1 MLRSSPRSS
10 LRSSPR
16 SSRRLVQWLLRC
28 VLAASVLAVQSVRA
42 QDTTATRVASNGDV
56 ATSVTPVTLTFRALI
71 VALNNADPMTNRV
84 ETLTALRADQIRLI
98 DVNELVTPERVTAFR
113 GARARNADAV
123 ANLRDA
129 LRRNEL
135 VVKALA
141 DHPAKP
147 GLSNV
152 VAADVLRDGTL
163 IVYYQTSS

>member
-1 MLRSSPRSS
+1 MLRSAPRSA
-10 LRSSPR
+10 
-16 SSRRLVQWLLRC
+16 RRLVQWLLRC
-28 VLAASVLAVQSVRA
+28 VLLASVLAAPRARA
-42 QDTTATRVASNGDV
+42 QDTTRVASNGDV
-56 ATSVTPVTLTFRALI
+56 ATPVTLSFRALMA
-71 VALNNADPMTNRV
+71 ALNNADPMTNRV

-98 DVNELVTPERVTAFR
+98 DVNELVTADKVIALR
-113 GARARNADAV
+113 GARARNADAI

-147 GLSNV
+147 ALTNV

-163 IVYYQTSS
+163 IIYYQMGS